1 MTSLNR
7 SVFVDTLAERWWILV
22 VRGIAAIV
30 FGILTFTAPQSS
42 LFALVILWG
51 AYAIVDGVFALM
63 LAARS
68 GRAGERWG
76 WMLLEGLVGIGAG
89 VATFMWPQITGLV
102 LLTLIAFWAVLTGV
116 AEVAMAIT
124 LRREIKGEW
133 FLALSGLLS
142 MAFGVLLVASP
153 GRGALALAW
162 TIGAYALAFGVMLIA
177 LGVKLRRWARSGEH
191 PLPGRGVRPT
201 TA

>member
-1 MTSLNR
+1 MISPNGNL
-7 SVFVDTLAERWWILV
+7 FVETLAERWWMLV

-30 FGILTFTAPQSS
+30 FGILTFAVPQSS

-76 WMLLEGLVGIGAG
+76 WMLIEGLVGIGAG
-89 VATFMWPQITGLV
+89 VVTFVWPQITAIV
-102 LLTLIAFWAVLTGV
+102 LLTVIAFWAVLTGV

-142 MAFGVLLVASP
+142 MAFGVLLLANP

-177 LGVKLRRWARSGEH
+177 LGVKLKRWARSGEH
-191 PLPGRGVRPT
+191 QFPGGGARPT
-201 TA
+201 PA